1 MLRRILVLLDNSV
14 YTESVIYYSCFVAKQ
29 QNAELRAGIF
39 LDIPNVNRSIAT
51 INNNEII
58 WEPGINEEIIEQS
71 KNVVNH
77 LKNKFITICKQMG
90 VRYSFIDECCLP
102 SSRIAVKANYYDL
115 LVTGLKSEF
124 RVDKKEYST
133 YFLKKI
139 LNNSVTPVLA
149 VPKFFKPIKNVL
161 IAFDGSN
168 SASRALQRFAHLANL
183 KGHKIKIFMSTSG
196 NEVKEEY
203 IYEARDYLA
212 AYGATNILVEWTVKS
227 IHTALED
234 FYNFSPD
241 LIVIGL
247 HSKKFIMDYFIGSVT
262 ERLIERDEIPLFIGV

>member
-14 YTESVIYYSCFVAKQ
+14 YTDSVIYYSCFVAKQ

-39 LDIPNVNRSIAT
+39 LDIPNIDASIGR
-51 INNNEII
+51 ISNDKII
-58 WEPGINEEIIEQS
+58 WDPGTDKTLVKS
-71 KNVVNH
+71 VKNTANH
-77 LKNKFITICKQMG
+77 LKNKFINICNKMG
-90 VRYSFIDECCLP
+90 VKYTFIEECCMP
-102 SSRIAVKANYYDL
+102 SSRIAAKANFYDL
-115 LVTGLKSEF
+115 VVTGLKSEF
-124 RVDKKEYST
+124 RFDKKEYSS
-133 YFLKKI
+133 YFLKRI
-139 LNNSVTPVLA
+139 LNNSITPVLA

-183 KGHKIKIFMSTSG
+183 NGQNIKLFMSTSG
-196 NEVKEEY
+196 GDVKEEY

-212 AYGATNILVEWTVKS
+212 AYGAKNILLEWTVKP
-227 IHTALED
+227 IHVALKD

-247 HSKKFIMDYFIGSVT
+247 HSKKFIVDYFIGSVT
-262 ERLIERDEIPLFIGV
+262 EQLIERDEIPLFIGI